1 MNHTSEPQI
10 GQGRYSIA
18 HRIVFLFFLIVGLAI
33 YSNTFKVPPHLD
45 DVYIFADCTLEGLLA
60 RLTLSNTRMVAD
72 LTFAFNYWLAG
83 PNVLGYHIFNLII
96 HVFTAFLVYQLLLQT
111 LKLTANKGKL
121 AGTGSSVQPDTPPLP
136 ALSDHI
142 FWGGFFGGMIFLVHP
157 LATQAVTYITQRY
170 TSLATLFYV
179 ASIVC
184 YLKARMMVFSM
195 EGAGA
200 EVLSRR
206 GFLKRSHL
214 AWYCLAA
221 ALAVLSMY
229 TKEMCITLPVML
241 MLIEFFIVQ
250 FNFKNIGKR
259 LLYLLPFLAS
269 GLIIPVNH
277 LPIVKATD
285 TVSMIQTITDP
296 DKVLPRWAESQYLTR
311 STYLFSQIGIIWFIY
326 LKLLVWP
333 WGQNIEHDF
342 YVSNSLSHTTTLA
355 AFLGLLS
362 LLAIAALTVKRYRLL
377 SFGIIWFFVSISVTS
392 SVIPNTIFVAEH
404 RVYLPMVGLTLVVA
418 GMYRHLERPRLVCS
432 LSVSILLIL
441 SVLTF
446 MRNDIWKDELSLW
459 GDSLAKSPNMSRPH
473 NNYARALHHEGRF
486 DEAITMYEKVLTAP
500 NVPYKSD
507 ISHKLLALGNLGM
520 VYADMGM
527 HTEALQA
534 YQAAVTFTVP
544 QHAAQTYFNMGNLLA
559 EMKQY
564 KKAAESYKKAA
575 EVSPGNYRALTN
587 LGWVLMNLDKYQE
600 AEAALKQALKY
611 NSRAAEAH
619 YNLGTLYSKNLSKK
633 KEAVR
638 HYNRYLALRPDSPL
652 RETVEKDIRRLEGE
666 SRGQTSGVRRQ
677 RTEGRGQTIKFRI
690 SKFEFRN

>member
-1 MNHTSEPQI
+1 
-10 GQGRYSIA
+10 
-18 HRIVFLFFLIVGLAI
+18 
-33 YSNTFKVPPHLD
+33 
-45 DVYIFADCTLEGLLA
+45 
-60 RLTLSNTRMVAD
+60 
-72 LTFAFNYWLAG
+72 
-83 PNVLGYHIFNLII
+83 
-96 HVFTAFLVYQLLLQT
+96 
-111 LKLTANKGKL
+111 
-121 AGTGSSVQPDTPPLP
+121 
-136 ALSDHI
+136 
-142 FWGGFFGGMIFLVHP
+142 
-157 LATQAVTYITQRY
+157 
-170 TSLATLFYV
+170 
-179 ASIVC
+179 
-184 YLKARMMVFSM
+184 
-195 EGAGA
+195 
-200 EVLSRR
+200 
-206 GFLKRSHL
+206 
-214 AWYCLAA
+214 
-221 ALAVLSMY
+221 
-229 TKEMCITLPVML
+229 
-241 MLIEFFIVQ
+241 
-250 FNFKNIGKR
+250 
-259 LLYLLPFLAS
+259 
-269 GLIIPVNH
+269 LIIPVNH

-342 YVSNSLSHTTTLA
+342 SVSNSLSHTTTLT

-418 GMYRHLERPRLVCS
+418 GMYRHLERPRLICS
-432 LSVSILLIL
+432 LSVPILLIL

-486 DEAITMYEKVLTAP
+486 DEAILMYGKVVTAP

-520 VYADMGM
+520 VYADKGM

-534 YQAAVTFTVP
+534 YQAAVKLTVP
-544 QHAAQTYFNMGNLLA
+544 KHAAQTYFNMGNLLA
-559 EMKQY
+559 EMKEY
-564 KKAAESYKKAA
+564 KKAAEAYKKAA

-633 KEAVR
+633 KEAIR

-652 RETVEKDIRRLEGE
+652 RETVEEDIRRLEGE
-666 SRGQTSGVRRQ
+666 DKGQQAAGS
-677 RTEGRGQTIKFRI
+677 F
-690 SKFEFRN
+690 FN